1 MTAYRFLQPLD
12 VLFLRGNK
20 LFGQPGSFGES
31 LIPPPPSA
39 AAGALRSLMLAA
51 DGVALAEFASGQVTH
66 TSIGTPTTPGSFR
79 LTECCLARR
88 AASGAVERLIE
99 PPADL
104 FIARDGEGD
113 DGGDDDK
120 LSLSLLHP
128 QPLPAGLMAS
138 SSLPRLPILGESE
151 RRKPGGGLWLTEAGF
166 VDYLAGRVPAP
177 TELIPVGK
185 LWQLD
190 PRISVGLDTE
200 QRRADDGKLF
210 SAQAV
215 AFQPEIGFLVGIAG
229 AEPPATGLVRLGG
242 DGRGAALSSIDA
254 APPVTHLR
262 VIAKAHRCRLVLT
275 SPGIFPDGW
284 RLPGTDSD
292 GRFALHGVRARLVSA
307 AVPRAQTVSGWDL
320 ANWEPKT
327 AQRAAPAG
335 SVYWLDELEAT
346 PAALG
351 KLAAEGLWS
360 EPCDHPQR
368 RAEGFNRFSF
378 ALWP

>member
-20 LFGQPGSFGES
+20 LFGEPGSFGES
-31 LIPPPPSA
+31 LIPPPPSV

-51 DGVALAEFASGQVTH
+51 DGVALAEFASGKVTH
-66 TSIGTPTTPGSFR
+66 PSIGTPAAPGRFR
-79 LTECCLARR
+79 LTECWLARR
-88 AASGAVERLIE
+88 AASGALERLIE

-104 FIARDGEGD
+104 FIARDG
-113 DGGDDDK
+113 DDK
-120 LSLSLLHP
+120 PSLSLLRP
-128 QPLPAGLMAS
+128 QPLPTGLMAS
-138 SSLPRLPILGESE
+138 SPLARLPILGESE
-151 RRKPGGGLWLTEAGF
+151 RRKPAGGLWLTEAGF
-166 VDYLAGRVPAP
+166 ADYLAGRVPASS
-177 TELIPVGK
+177 ELVPASK

-190 PRISVGLDTE
+190 PRIGVGLDAE

-215 AFQPEIGFLVGIAG
+215 AFQPEMGFLVGIAG

-254 APPVTHLR
+254 PPPAADLTA
-262 VIAKAHRCRLVLT
+262 IAAAGRCRLVLT
-275 SPGIFPDGW
+275 SPGIFPAGW

-292 GRFALHGVRARLVSA
+292 GRFALHGVRASLVSA
-307 AVPRAQTVSGWDL
+307 AAPRAQTVSGWNL

-335 SVYWLDELEAT
+335 SVYWLDEMEAT
-346 PAALG
+346 PTALG
-351 KLAAEGLWS
+351 KLAAEGLWA

-368 RAEGFNRFSF
+368 RAEGFNRFTL
-378 ALWP
+378 AQWP